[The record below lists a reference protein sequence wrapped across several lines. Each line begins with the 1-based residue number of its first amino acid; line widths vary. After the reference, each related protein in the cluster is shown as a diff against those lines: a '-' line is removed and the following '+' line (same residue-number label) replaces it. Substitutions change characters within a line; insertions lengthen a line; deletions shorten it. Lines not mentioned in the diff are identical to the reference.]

1 MGRLIFL
8 CILFSVL
15 AVGCGGPANFTPIA
29 EDEQTKQDATAYA
42 EEMRDRG
49 VIVKQYLSEMKG
61 WAGEIFSSD
70 EEKQEKMISLL
81 NELGKTSASN
91 KEELERITNELIDLI
106 GYNPTT

>member
-8 CILFSVL
+8 CFLVSVL

-61 WAGEIFSSD
+61 WADEIFSSD
-70 EEKQEKMISLL
+70 EEKKTEMISLINKL
-81 NELGKTSASN
+81 CKTSASN
-91 KEELERITNELIDLI
+91 KEELTKITNELIDLI
-106 GYNPTT
+106 GYNPTP

>member
-8 CILFSVL
+8 CFLVSVL

-70 EEKQEKMISLL
+70 EEKKTKMILLL
-81 NELGKTSASN
+81 NELGKTSASD
-91 KEELERITNELIDLI
+91 KEELARITNELIDLI
-106 GYNPTT
+106 GYNPEP